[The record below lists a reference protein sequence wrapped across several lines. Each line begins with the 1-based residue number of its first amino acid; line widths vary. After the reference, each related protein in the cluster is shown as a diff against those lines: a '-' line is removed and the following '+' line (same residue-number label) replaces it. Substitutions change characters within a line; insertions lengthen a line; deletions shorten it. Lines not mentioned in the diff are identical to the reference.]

1 MPTERKKSLCMDAMR
16 HAEYYGM
23 QQTFDELYAQS
34 KAGNVFPNLMEKILS
49 SDNIMLAY
57 RNIKTNT
64 GSYTAGTDKQN
75 MGDIGRLTPTEVI
88 HRVRKLLQAANTAI
102 APNQC
107 DERRFP
113 SLMVKQDH
121 WESRASGTG

>member
-49 SDNIMLAY
+49 SDNIMPV
-57 RNIKTNT
+57 
-64 GSYTAGTDKQN
+64 SYTH
-75 MGDIGRLTPTEVI
+75 LTLPTKLEV
-88 HRVRKLLQAANTAI
+88 
-102 APNQC
+102 
-107 DERRFP
+107 
-113 SLMVKQDH
+113 
-121 WESRASGTG
+121 

>member
-57 RNIKTNT
+57 RNIKTNA
-64 GSYTAGTDKQN
+64 GSYTAGT
-75 MGDIGRLTPTEVI
+75 
-88 HRVRKLLQAANTAI
+88 
-102 APNQC
+102 
-107 DERRFP
+107 FP

>member
-49 SDNIMLAY
+49 SDNIMLA
-57 RNIKTNT
+57 
-64 GSYTAGTDKQN
+64 
-75 MGDIGRLTPTEVI
+75 
-88 HRVRKLLQAANTAI
+88 
-102 APNQC
+102 
-107 DERRFP
+107 
-113 SLMVKQDH
+113 
-121 WESRASGTG
+121 